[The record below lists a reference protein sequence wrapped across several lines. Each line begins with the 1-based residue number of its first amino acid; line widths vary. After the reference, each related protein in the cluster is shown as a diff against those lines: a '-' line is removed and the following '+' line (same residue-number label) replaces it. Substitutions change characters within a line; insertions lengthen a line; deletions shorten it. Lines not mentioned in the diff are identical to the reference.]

1 MQKRVAKEFSSI
13 KSHPGYIK
21 SPTLGTRFFQSP
33 WSHALRPDFIPIIE
47 SFQELIPCY
56 EGIIKTGSRPSAVGN
71 DCLCLLC
78 HRLLSLTDEC
88 AHDPLEDTLRLSIL
102 VYCVTRLWIFQGL
115 PCMPIIVDHFQRS
128 IVRGY
133 MVLQNQ
139 APDLLFWAL
148 FMGSLASQ
156 ELDCHPWFLNTLMDV
171 AEMLS
176 LTDWESAREV
186 LEGFFFMYRSTDEP
200 AKIIWDSALEL
211 RFPKLKQEVT

>member
-1 MQKRVAKEFSSI
+1 
-13 KSHPGYIK
+13 
-21 SPTLGTRFFQSP
+21 
-33 WSHALRPDFIPIIE
+33 
-47 SFQELIPCY
+47 
-56 EGIIKTGSRPSAVGN
+56 
-71 DCLCLLC
+71 
-78 HRLLSLTDEC
+78 
-88 AHDPLEDTLRLSIL
+88 
-102 VYCVTRLWIFQGL
+102 
-115 PCMPIIVDHFQRS
+115 MPIIVDNFQRS